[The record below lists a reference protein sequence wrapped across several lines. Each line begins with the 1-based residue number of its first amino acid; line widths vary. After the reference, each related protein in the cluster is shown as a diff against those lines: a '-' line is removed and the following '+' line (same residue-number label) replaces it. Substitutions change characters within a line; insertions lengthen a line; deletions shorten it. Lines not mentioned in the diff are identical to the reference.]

1 MRALPVLACAL
12 ALAGPAAAQS
22 VEELKAQLD
31 AQIQIN
37 ELLKQRIRTLEGEA
51 KAVEV
56 AAPLTAPQPAPTRYA
71 EDPEETRALE
81 RALVRE
87 GIAVIPPGRY
97 EIAPSIGWS
106 HPASDFDTYSASVD
120 GRLGLE
126 GGWMIG
132 AGIPLLYRDTPFGSN
147 SGLGDASFAVWKEI
161 WAQDGTRPS
170 LVANLRYVAPT
181 GEDFTE
187 ADVSLGNGFHRLRGG
202 LSMSKSIDPIAFYG
216 GLSYTHTFERTVEGS
231 ELQRGAAYGASIG
244 ASLAV
249 TPEIS
254 LSTGVSVSFNEE
266 RETNGVKIPGSDSTS
281 ASVNLGAGILLNK
294 DLFLNISG
302 AFGVTDES
310 PDFSLG
316 VSLPFRF

>member
-1 MRALPVLACAL
+1 MKALPVLACAL
-12 ALAGPAAAQS
+12 ALSGPVAAQS
-22 VEELKAQLD
+22 VEELQAQLD
-31 AQIQIN
+31 AQIRIN
-37 ELLKQRIRTLEGEA
+37 ELLKQRIRTLESEA
-51 KAVEV
+51 QVVAV
-56 AAPLTAPQPAPTRYA
+56 AALPAITASAPARA
-71 EDPEETRALE
+71 ADDPEEDRALE

-87 GIAVIPPGRY
+87 GIAVLPPGSY

-106 HPASDFDTYSASVD
+106 HSASDFDTYSASVD
-120 GRLGLE
+120 GRMGLQ

-132 AGIPLLYRDTPFGSN
+132 AGIPLLSRNTPSGSN
-147 SGLGDASFAVWKEI
+147 SGPGDASFAVWKEI
-161 WAQDGTRPS
+161 WAQDGTWPS
-170 LVANLRYVAPT
+170 LVANLRYTVPT

-187 ADVSLGNGFHRLRGG
+187 TDIPLGSGFHRLRGG

-216 GLSYTHTFERTVEGS
+216 GLFYTHTFERNVDGS
-231 ELQRGAAYGASIG
+231 DLRYGAAYGANVG

-266 RETNGVKIPGSDSTS
+266 RESNGVKIPGSDSTV

-310 PDFSLG
+310 PDFSVG
-316 VSLPFRF
+316 VSLPMRF